1 MIRIMFSILEF
12 LFKILRKKKLEESK
26 ILLTET
32 NAEPASFFYGKI
44 YMTCRKEF
52 CRTGRNMQN
61 LTPWILLTFSPIAE
75 ISLPSEMPY
84 AGGEVT
90 CL

>member
-61 LTPWILLTFSPIAE
+61 LRPWILLTFFPH
-75 ISLPSEMPY
+75 
-84 AGGEVT
+84 
-90 CL
+90 C

>member
-32 NAEPASFFYGKI
+32 NAEPASFYGKI

-84 AGGEVT
+84 AGREVT